1 MAAKMRVVFPD
12 SPDFK
17 KLLASGQ
24 IVSGADVEAQM
35 SVIKKGEQSGPDDEI
50 VQPKSRK

>member
-1 MAAKMRVVFPD
+1 MRRRAMAAKMRVVFPD

-35 SVIKKGEQSGPDDEI
+35 S
-50 VQPKSRK
+50 